1 MGKIIYSLLLCLT
14 LCLGWA
20 AGGEAAQLGGPW
32 RYYELSQPLPH
43 GQRVPE
49 FVRQNIQ
56 DWPAF
61 DKDNRPVFKQGTER
75 LLLAVPIRDLDP
87 QKRVLL
93 MMTAKQSVRMW
104 LGDEYFFSAGS
115 FQPQRFDEG
124 SQPYMLSLPEFSGEQ
139 LLVIGVVCQFAA
151 GFGLVQYVFCGYGT
165 GADGTTLFFGC
176 SVGAGIS
183 CGDGHYPYHVS
194 LLLL

>member
-75 LLLAVPIRDLDP
+75 LLLAIPIRDLDP

-93 MMTAKQSVRMW
+93 MMTAKQSMRMW
-104 LGDEYFFSAGS
+104 LGDEFFFAVGH
-115 FQPQRFDEG
+115 FQAQRFDEG
-124 SQPYMLSLPEFSGEQ
+124 SQPYMLSLPEFQGEQ
-139 LLVIGVVCQFAA
+139 LLILELFANSPQDL
-151 GFGLVQYVFCGYGT
+151 GWFSMF
-165 GADGTTLFFGC
+165 
-176 SVGAGIS
+176 SVDTEQAQMAHE
-183 CGDGHYPYHVS
+183 C
-194 LLLL
+194 